1 MGAMPATQRMT
12 SEEFLALP
20 YSKERRYRQLIEGE
34 LVVDAPR
41 PLHQWVA
48 GELIYVL
55 MHWCRSGAGRGT
67 VWHALGVQLDERN
80 VFQPDVLWYSE
91 NAGPDVHSSPP
102 APVPQLAIEVRSPST
117 WRWSSNATTPSLR
130 RSSTASSSSW
140 SSSSPNEPRADR
152 GERRGARRRGAR
164 AGRRRGGVRA
174 PRRAQPRAVAGARR
188 VTDPAGRRSPRAGR
202 GVRVRR
208 LRAGHGE
215 GRGGPDHHRPRCGQH
230 PRGGGRGLGLAAA
243 GP

>member
-12 SEEFLALP
+12 AEEFLALP

-80 VFQPDVLWYSE
+80 VFQPDVLWYRE
-91 NAGPDVHSSPP
+91 NAGPDVHSSSP

-117 WRWSSNATTPSLR
+117 WRYDIGAKKAAYEREGLTELWLVDTDAKVVLVFR
-130 RSSTASSSSW
+130 RSAPGVATFDVALEIDDTLT
-140 SSSSPNEPRADR
+140 SP
-152 GERRGARRRGAR
+152 
-164 AGRRRGGVRA
+164 
-174 PRRAQPRAVAGARR
+174 Q
-188 VTDPAGRRSPRAGR
+188 
-202 GVRVRR
+202 
-208 LRAGHGE
+208 LE
-215 GRGGPDHHRPRCGQH
+215 GFELP
-230 PRGGGRGLGLAAA
+230 LAELF
-243 GP
+243 PE

>member
-12 SEEFLALP
+12 AEEFLALP

-91 NAGPDVHSSPP
+91 NAGPDVHSSSP

-117 WRWSSNATTPSLR
+117 WRYDIGAKKAAYEREGLTELWLVDTDAKVVLVFR
-130 RSSTASSSSW
+130 RSAPGVATFDVALEIDDTLT
-140 SSSSPNEPRADR
+140 SPQLDGFELP
-152 GERRGARRRGAR
+152 
-164 AGRRRGGVRA
+164 
-174 PRRAQPRAVAGARR
+174 
-188 VTDPAGRRSPRAGR
+188 
-202 GVRVRR
+202 
-208 LRAGHGE
+208 
-215 GRGGPDHHRPRCGQH
+215 
-230 PRGGGRGLGLAAA
+230 LAELF
-243 GP
+243 PE

>member
-1 MGAMPATQRMT
+1 MGAMPATQHMT

-117 WRWSSNATTPSLR
+117 WRYDIGAKKAAYEREGLRELWLVDTAASEVLVFR
-130 RSSTASSSSW
+130 RS
-140 SSSSPNEPRADR
+140 E
-152 GERRGARRRGAR
+152 
-164 AGRRRGGVRA
+164 
-174 PRRAQPRAVAGARR
+174 AGAPGFDVALELERDD
-188 VTDPAGRRSPRAGR
+188 TLTSPQLDGFE
-202 GVRVRR
+202 
-208 LRAGHGE
+208 L
-215 GRGGPDHHRPRCGQH
+215 P
-230 PRGGGRGLGLAAA
+230 LAELF
-243 GP
+243 PE

>member
-12 SEEFLALP
+12 AEEFLALP
-20 YSKERRYRQLIEGE
+20 HSKERRYRQLIEGE
-34 LVVDAPR
+34 VVVDAPR

-91 NAGPDVHSSPP
+91 NAGPDVHSAPP

-117 WRWSSNATTPSLR
+117 WRYDIGAKKAAYERQGLRELWLVDTDAKVVLVFR
-130 RSSTASSSSW
+130 RSA
-140 SSSSPNEPRADR
+140 P
-152 GERRGARRRGAR
+152 
-164 AGRRRGGVRA
+164 GVRIFDA
-174 PRRAQPRAVAGARR
+174 ALEIDD
-188 VTDPAGRRSPRAGR
+188 TLTSPQLDRFELPL
-202 GVRVRR
+202 VE
-208 LRAGHGE
+208 LFPE
-215 GRGGPDHHRPRCGQH
+215 
-230 PRGGGRGLGLAAA
+230 
-243 GP
+243 

>member
-12 SEEFLALP
+12 AEEFLALP

-91 NAGPDVHSSPP
+91 NAGPDVYSPPP

-117 WRWSSNATTPSLR
+117 WRYDIGAKKAAYEREGLRELWLVDTDAKVVLVFR
-130 RSSTASSSSW
+130 RSAPVVGTFDVALEIDDTLT
-140 SSSSPNEPRADR
+140 SPQLDGFELPLV
-152 GERRGARRRGAR
+152 ELL
-164 AGRRRGGVRA
+164 
-174 PRRAQPRAVAGARR
+174 P
-188 VTDPAGRRSPRAGR
+188 
-202 GVRVRR
+202 
-208 LRAGHGE
+208 E
-215 GRGGPDHHRPRCGQH
+215 
-230 PRGGGRGLGLAAA
+230 
-243 GP
+243 